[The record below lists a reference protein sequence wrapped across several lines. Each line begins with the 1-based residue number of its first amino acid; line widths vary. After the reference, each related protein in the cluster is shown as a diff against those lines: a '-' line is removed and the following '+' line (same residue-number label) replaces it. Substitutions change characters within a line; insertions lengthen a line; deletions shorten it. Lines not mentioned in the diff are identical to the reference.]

1 MYINHENLLN
11 FLDVFQVCDSTFP
24 IGTFNHSY
32 GMENYLRTDKIDD
45 ADGFELWLETYLK
58 SQFKYGE
65 GLVIRLV
72 MEALAREDLKKVW
85 HYDELIYVSSQAQE
99 TRKGTRMVAKQMLN
113 LVQVLHDIPLLTEYE
128 ARIKNGEVYGNP
140 GIVFAI
146 FAFAKGMSV
155 EETILLYG
163 YSINSTMIQ
172 NAVRAIPLG
181 QKDGQ
186 LILKRTFGILE
197 QMLAEIKE
205 LDEFYLGANVP
216 GIELAQ
222 IKHETQVF
230 RLFMS

>member
-1 MYINHENLLN
+1 MFINLESIKD

-32 GMENYLRTDKIDD
+32 GMENYLRKNKIQKA
-45 ADGFELWLETYLK
+45 ADFELWLDTYLK

-65 GLVIRLV
+65 GLAIRLV
-72 MEALAREDLKKVW
+72 MEALAEEDFTKVW
-85 HYDELIYVSSQAQE
+85 EYDALLYVSSQAME
-99 TRKGTRMVAKQMLN
+99 TRKGTRMIAKQMLQ
-113 LVQVLHDIPLLTEYE
+113 LVQTLHDIPFLNIYAE
-128 ARIKNGEVYGNP
+128 RIQEGLSYGNP

-146 FAFAKGMSV
+146 FAFEKGLSIQ
-155 EETILLYG
+155 EAIFLYG

-186 LILKRTFGILE
+186 IILKRTFDVLE
-197 QMLAEIKE
+197 TIIEKIEK
-205 LDEFYLGANVP
+205 LDAYYLGANVP

-222 IKHETQVF
+222 INHEDQLF

>member
-1 MYINHENLLN
+1 MYINPKHLRN

-32 GMENYLRTDKIDD
+32 GMENYLRTNKVTNTNS
-45 ADGFELWLETYLK
+45 FEQWLKAFLK

-65 GLVIRLV
+65 GLAIYLT
-72 MEALAREDLKKVW
+72 MDALKKKNLDKIW
-85 HYDELIYVSSQAQE
+85 YYDQLIYVSSQAQE
-99 TRKGTRMVAKQMLN
+99 TRKGTKMVAKQMIN
-113 LVQVLHDIPLLTEYE
+113 LIQVLHDIPLLNKYKEQ
-128 ARIKNGEVYGNP
+128 IDNGNAYGNP

-146 FAFAKGMSV
+146 FSFEKGLSID
-155 EETILLYG
+155 EAILLYG

-186 LILKRTFGILE
+186 IILRNTFSLLE
-197 QMLAEIKE
+197 EMVKDIKNLNE
-205 LDEFYLGANVP
+205 NLLGANVP

-222 IKHETQVF
+222 IKHETQLF